1 MTGLPRR
8 TLLGALF
15 AATASLTLRLPA
27 FGQGAP
33 GKSAPERSGSDKS
46 PIEKP
51 AAFGF
56 EDVLKRARELS
67 LKEYNAATTPLPEE
81 LAKLDFDKWR
91 EIRFRASKAL
101 LGDKGGRF
109 RLQLFHPGHLFQRP
123 VTINIVQDGR
133 AEPIANVSKLFDY
146 GSVKFTKPLPAD
158 LGVAG
163 FRIHY
168 PLNDPRR
175 SDEFVSFLGASY
187 FRWLGRDQK
196 YGLSARGLSIGT
208 GLLDNKEEF
217 PFFREF
223 WIETPAGEARSI
235 TVSALLDSPSLS
247 GAYNF
252 TFEPGPESPVAVE
265 VTLFPRKTVSR
276 IGLAPL
282 TSMYFLG
289 ENDRHLNDRNKYD
302 EFRPELHD
310 SDGLLMHTNEGEWI
324 WRPLHNPLVQEV
336 HNFPMTNVRGYG
348 LIQRDRQFAHYQDIE
363 LNYEE
368 RPSYW
373 IEPEDDWGEG
383 RIELIELATKDETF
397 DNIIVAFVPNEPAEA
412 NTPFSFSY
420 RMRSLTDGL
429 QLHSLGYTLNTFT
442 APAYALGAGEAVGR
456 NTRRFMIDFTGGDLA
471 WHLGKPSAV
480 EIVADATNGKI
491 FRQFLV
497 PNPAVGGFRVMLDV
511 EVHPTDVTNITC
523 KLRTGARALTE
534 TWAYA
539 WKIYNF

>member
-1 MTGLPRR
+1 MTGLSRR
-8 TLLGALF
+8 SLLGALF
-15 AATASLTLRLPA
+15 AASAGLALRFPA
-27 FGQGAP
+27 FAQSGPIRP
-33 GKSAPERSGSDKS
+33 GGDKPAPE
-46 PIEKP
+46 KP
-51 AAFGF
+51 PAFGF

-67 LKEYNAATTPLPEE
+67 SRDHIGASTPLPEE
-81 LAKLDFDKWR
+81 LARLDFDRWR
-91 EIRFRASKAL
+91 EIRFRADKAP
-101 LGDKGGRF
+101 LGEKGSRF
-109 RLQLFHPGHLFQRP
+109 RLQLFHPGHLFQRA
-123 VTINIVQDGR
+123 VAINLVQDGR
-133 AEPIANVSKLFDY
+133 AEPIANVARLFDY
-146 GSVKFTKPLPAD
+146 GPIKFTRPLPAD

-168 PLNDPRR
+168 PLNDLRR

-223 WIETPAGEARSI
+223 WIETPVGDAASI

-247 GAYNF
+247 GAF
-252 TFEPGPESPVAVE
+252 KFVFEPGPESPVDVE
-265 VTLFPRKTVSR
+265 VTLFPRKSVAR
-276 IGLAPL
+276 IGMAPL

-310 SDGLLMHTNEGEWI
+310 SDGLLIHTSEGEWI

-336 HNFPMTNVRGYG
+336 HNFPMTNVRGFG
-348 LIQRDRQFAHYQDIE
+348 LMQRDRSFAHYQDIE

-397 DNIIVAFVPNEPAEA
+397 DNIIVAFVPNEPADA
-412 NTPFSFSY
+412 KKPFGFSY
-420 RMRSLTDGL
+420 RMRTLTDGL
-429 QLHSLGYTLNTFT
+429 RLHSLGYTLNTFS
-442 APAYALGAGEAVGR
+442 APAYALGAGETVAR
-456 NTRRFMIDFTGGDLA
+456 NTRRFMIDFTGGDLVF
-471 WHLGKPSAV
+471 HLAKPSAV
-480 EIVADATNGKI
+480 EIVSSATNGKI

-497 PNPAVGGFRVMLDV
+497 PNPAGGGFRVMLDV
-511 EVHPTDVTNITC
+511 EVHPTETTTMTC
-523 KLRTGARALTE
+523 KLRTGASLLTE

-539 WKIYNF
+539 WKVYDF

>member
-1 MTGLPRR
+1 MTGLSRR
-8 TLLGALF
+8 SLLGALF
-15 AATASLTLRLPA
+15 AASASLALRLPA
-27 FGQGAP
+27 FAQGGPVRPGADKPTPEKAP
-33 GKSAPERSGSDKS
+33 S
-46 PIEKP
+46 
-51 AAFGF
+51 FGF

-67 LKEYNAATTPLPEE
+67 SREHNAAAAPLPEE
-81 LAKLDFDKWR
+81 LAKLDFDRWR
-91 EIRFRASKAL
+91 EIRFIAAKAP
-101 LGDKGGRF
+101 LGEKGGAF

-123 VTINIVQDGR
+123 VIINLVQDGR
-133 AEPIANVSKLFDY
+133 AEPIANVAKLFDY
-146 GSVKFTKPLPAD
+146 GPIKFTKPLPTD

-163 FRIHY
+163 FRVHY
-168 PLNDPRR
+168 PLNDLRR
-175 SDEFVSFLGASY
+175 ADEFVSFLGASY

-223 WIETPAGEARSI
+223 WIETPAGEASTI
-235 TVSALLDSPSLS
+235 NINALLDSPSLT
-247 GAYNF
+247 GAYKF
-252 TFEPGPESPVAVE
+252 TFEPGPDSPVEVE
-265 VTLFPRKTVSR
+265 VTLFPRKSVSR

-310 SDGLLMHTNEGEWI
+310 SDGLLIHTHEGEWI

-348 LIQRDRQFAHYQDIE
+348 LIQRDRLFANYQDIE
-363 LNYEE
+363 LNYVE

-383 RIELIELATKDETF
+383 RVELIELATKDETF
-397 DNIIVAFVPNEPAEA
+397 DNIIVAFVPNEPADA
-412 NTPFSFSY
+412 KKPFNFTY

-429 QLHSLGYTLNTFT
+429 KLHSLGYTLNTFS
-442 APAYALGAGEAVGR
+442 APAYALGAGESVAK
-456 NTRRFMIDFTGGDLA
+456 NTRRFMIDFIGGDLA
-471 WHLGKPSAV
+471 FHLAKPAGV
-480 EIVADATNGKI
+480 EIVASVTNGKI

-497 PNPAVGGFRVMLDV
+497 PNPAIGGFRVMLDV
-511 EVHPTDVTNITC
+511 EVHPTDMTTMTC
-523 KLRTGARALTE
+523 KLRTGAKVLTE

-539 WKIYNF
+539 WKVYNF